1 MKPDVSCYFFPFYV
15 LGGISTNSYILLYYL
30 KTLVPKLFLI
40 DQVLCFSNEGT
51 CALHITNPFMLA
63 HLWFWKEKFMNKE
76 MFLKFK
82 ILYPFKLD
90 PC

>member
-1 MKPDVSCYFFPFYV
+1 MKPDVSCYFFPFHM

-51 CALHITNPFMLA
+51 CALHITNPFMPA
-63 HLWFWKEKFMNKE
+63 HLWFWKENKVHE
-76 MFLKFK
+76 QRNVFK
-82 ILYPFKLD
+82 I
-90 PC
+90 